1 MIRRYWGSKMRGIW
15 DGSLAKFAN
24 WLKVEIAVLEA
35 REKLGQIPEGTTER
49 VRNATWVDKQVVE
62 AIERRDR
69 EIGHDL
75 NAFIEICRLQ
85 ILLRKN
91 EFLCII
97 GKTLDEEFND
107 LVSKALEDVS
117 TNPDAGLFHNGL
129 TSYDCEEPAMALLIE
144 SSCGVIDAQL
154 EILLGVLEQKAKDYR
169 GVVMIGRTHGQ
180 HAQPITFGVK
190 FLNWLDMARRARA
203 AFAIAANNARVM
215 KLSGAVGMY
224 GTNGPQIEEDVG
236 TLLNLKP
243 VIATQIV
250 PLDYR
255 ARVVAEL
262 AFIADVVEKIADDL
276 WHMCQT
282 EVGEVRE
289 PFSKRQKG
297 SSAMPHKKNPIKF
310 ENVRGFAAVV
320 RAYAHVMME
329 LVKTSHERDI
339 SHSGPER
346 IVVPDAFGLVDHQL
360 RTIISI
366 VGDLEV
372 FKDRMREN
380 IGLSCGTFA
389 SQKIEMIL
397 KREGMAA
404 ETAYRTVQKFCA
416 EAVQK
421 RRHLRDLLLEDP
433 NEELA
438 TILDGVLREFK
449 DCFNPETWIQE
460 EDAIYNRMNIAA

>member
-1 MIRRYWGSKMRGIW
+1 MIRRYSGPKMRSIW
-15 DGSLAKFAN
+15 DGSLAKFTK
-24 WLKVEIAVLEA
+24 WLRVELAVMEV
-35 REKLGQIPEGTTER
+35 REKLGQIPPGTTDR
-49 VRNATWVDKQVVE
+49 VREATWIDEHVVE
-62 AIERRDR
+62 NIDQRDK

-75 NAFIEICRLQ
+75 NAFVEIMRCQ
-85 ILLRKN
+85 IILGKVQYLTYTAMPEYFN
-91 EFLCII
+91 ENI
-97 GKTLDEEFND
+97 GR
-107 LVSKALEDVS
+107 ALEQITGS
-117 TNPDAGLFHNGL
+117 ADAGWFHDGM
-129 TSYDCEEPAMALLIE
+129 TSYDTEEPAMALLFE
-144 SSCGVIDAQL
+144 SACGVIDAQL
-154 EILLGVLEQKAKDYR
+154 EILLGLLEQKAVEYR

-190 FLNWLDMARRARA
+190 FLNWLDLARRAREQ
-203 AFAIAANNARVM
+203 FAIAANNARVM

-224 GTNGPQIEEDVG
+224 GTIGPQVEEEVG
-236 TLLNLKP
+236 RLLKLKP

-250 PLDYR
+250 SLDYR
-255 ARVVAEL
+255 ARVVTEL

-297 SSAMPHKKNPIKF
+297 SSAMPHKKNPIKL

-346 IVVPDAFGLVDHQL
+346 IVVPDAFGLLDHQL

-372 FKDRMREN
+372 FKDRMCDN

-404 ETAYRTVQKFCA
+404 ETAYRTVQRLCG

-421 RRHLRDLLLEDP
+421 RRYLRDLMLEDP

-438 TILDGVLREFK
+438 TILDGILAEFK
-449 DCFNPETWIQE
+449 ACFNPETWIQE
-460 EDAIYNRMNIAA
+460 EAAIYNRMNVAA